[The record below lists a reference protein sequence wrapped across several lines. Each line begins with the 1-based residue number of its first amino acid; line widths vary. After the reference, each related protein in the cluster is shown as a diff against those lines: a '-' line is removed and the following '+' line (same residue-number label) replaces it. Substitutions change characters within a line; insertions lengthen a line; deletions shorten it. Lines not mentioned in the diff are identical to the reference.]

1 MSESIEVQLARLQEQ
16 MKQVLGE
23 LQSAKDSRKQQYE
36 HNEAM
41 NKLLL
46 SLDGRVGN
54 VEGTLAVQSPT
65 IEEFITIKHKVV
77 GAGLMGKWVWL
88 ALGGTLTW
96 VYNSREAILAWFS
109 K

>member
-1 MSESIEVQLARLQEQ
+1 MSESTEVQLARLQEQ
-16 MKQVLGE
+16 MKQVLEE
-23 LQSAKDSRKQQYE
+23 LRSAKDSRKQQYE

-77 GAGLMGKWVWL
+77 GAGLLGKWVWL
-88 ALGGTLTW
+88 LLGGTVSWLYT
-96 VYNSREAILAWFS
+96 SRETILAWFS